1 MVDAL
6 ILRVAR
12 ALGIAAAFFVAFV
25 ALATETDAHDQHA
38 GVSEKSDFT
47 RSEEYYQVP
56 DIVLIDQH
64 GEPQQLLQ
72 VFGGNDPVL
81 LQFIFTTCATICPVL
96 SASFAA
102 VQDELAAEGSTYQM
116 ISITIDPEHDT
127 PRQLRKYADR
137 IGARAGWQ
145 FLTGP
150 WDAIVAVQRAFD
162 ANYPG
167 NNKMYHRP
175 LTFLRATAEG
185 PWVRFEGLAGRSDL
199 VDEYRALRARRD
211 QTH

>member
-6 ILRVAR
+6 IMPAAR
-12 ALGIAAAFFVAFV
+12 ALRLAAALSVACV
-25 ALATETDAHDQHA
+25 ALAMEADAHDRHA
-38 GVSEKSDFT
+38 VVSGKSDFT
-47 RSEEYYQVP
+47 RSEENYQVP

-64 GEPQQLLQ
+64 GEPRRLSHVL
-72 VFGGNDPVL
+72 GGNDLVF

-96 SASFAA
+96 SASFAS

-127 PRQLRKYADR
+127 PRQLRNYADR
-137 IGARAGWQ
+137 VGARAGWQ

-162 ANYPG
+162 ANYAG

-199 VDEYRALRARRD
+199 IDEYRALQAQRD

>member
-1 MVDAL
+1 
-6 ILRVAR
+6 
-12 ALGIAAAFFVAFV
+12 
-25 ALATETDAHDQHA
+25 
-38 GVSEKSDFT
+38 
-47 RSEEYYQVP
+47 
-56 DIVLIDQH
+56 
-64 GEPQQLLQ
+64 
-72 VFGGNDPVL
+72 
-81 LQFIFTTCATICPVL
+81 
-96 SASFAA
+96 
-102 VQDELAAEGSTYQM
+102 M

-185 PWVRFEGLAGRSDL
+185 PWVRFEGLAGRSAEWQAYHSANHTTASDL
-199 VDEYRALRARRD
+199 AKLATNAQPGLLVLYHQLFSGVTDAELLAEIRAGYAGKVVSGQDLQRFPLPMKSAR
-211 QTH
+211 